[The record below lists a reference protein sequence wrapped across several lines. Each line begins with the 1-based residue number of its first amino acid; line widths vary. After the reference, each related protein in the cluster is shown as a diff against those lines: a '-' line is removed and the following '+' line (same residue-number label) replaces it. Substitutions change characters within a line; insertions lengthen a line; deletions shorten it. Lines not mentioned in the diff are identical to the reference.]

1 MTAIQSSTQQPR
13 EEQEAQ
19 IQLQT
24 MNEFLAIIQDKQL
37 EHSLLLSKQTSVTV
51 ENKKYTKRGLTSKQ
65 WRELNSLN
73 NKMAKLPAG
82 SDEQTDALIELRT
95 KGAEFYFSIPADVFD
110 RNYEK
115 LSPIIEGNI
124 LKSNSGLS
132 PDLDI
137 NELFNKYQE
146 QVNRRLE
153 KLK

>member
-1 MTAIQSSTQQPR
+1 MTAIQTSTQR
-13 EEQEAQ
+13 EEQEAE

-37 EHSLLLSKQTSVTV
+37 EHTLLLSKQTSVTV
-51 ENKKYTKRGLTSKQ
+51 EGRKYNKKGLTSKQ
-65 WRELNSLN
+65 WRELSSLH
-73 NKMAKLPAG
+73 NKMVKLPAG
-82 SDEQTDALIELRT
+82 SDEQTDTLIELRT
-95 KGAEFYFSIPADVFD
+95 KGAEFYFGIPAEIFD

>member
-1 MTAIQSSTQQPR
+1 MTAIQTSTQR
-13 EEQEAQ
+13 EEQEAE

-37 EHSLLLSKQTSVTV
+37 EHTSVTV
-51 ENKKYTKRGLTSKQ
+51 EARKYNKKGLTSKQ
-65 WRELNSLN
+65 WRELSSLH
-73 NKMAKLPAG
+73 NKMVKLPAG
-82 SDEQTDALIELRT
+82 SDEQTDTLIELRT
-95 KGAEFYFSIPADVFD
+95 KGAEFYFGIPAEIFD